1 MTIVV
6 PAIAVVAAAAIGIIP
21 SLTSGGNG
29 RSGPSP
35 SGVHSSGASQGSFCS
50 GASQGSVNITNNGTN
65 NGQMAG
71 TINNVG
77 STVNG
82 GGLSND
88 PEGFVKAI
96 VDRNTSVVA
105 LYLKSGL
112 KATTLYKGASAILF
126 GFQGVPQNGNPV
138 DLVKEGYPKLSLKK
152 RSPIAARNDD
162 LKVFNGRR

>member
-1 MTIVV
+1 MQ
-6 PAIAVVAAAAIGIIP
+6 
-21 SLTSGGNG
+21 
-29 RSGPSP
+29 RSTDSYR
-35 SGVHSSGASQGSFCS
+35 SSNAHLPEIW
-50 GASQGSVNITNNGTN
+50 GSVNITNNGTN

-138 DLVKEGYPKLSLKK
+138 DLVKAFQADGFKVNEELEDSYLRAIHLTGLAQLRGFPWEG
-152 RSPIAARNDD
+152 PI
-162 LKVFNGRR
+162 